1 MRERGSVTLARS
13 GRLRVQFGDLVIV
26 VVVDLGAHVQLH
38 WGSVVL
44 VLLAQE
50 LEELRVVEHLVEW
63 LRVRVGRGEA
73 SKCSESEVRF
83 HFNLWLNR
91 RDFELIIIFRTSLPF
106 KASISSYMVA
116 LVIDQFFF
124 ISLILS

>member
-38 WGSVVL
+38 WGGVML

-63 LRVRVGRGEA
+63 LRVRVGLGEASEFSEWLLVRLGRGEA
-73 SKCSESEVRF
+73 SKVSE
-83 HFNLWLNR
+83 WLQ
-91 RDFELIIIFRTSLPF
+91 
-106 KASISSYMVA
+106 V
-116 LVIDQFFF
+116 
-124 ISLILS
+124 